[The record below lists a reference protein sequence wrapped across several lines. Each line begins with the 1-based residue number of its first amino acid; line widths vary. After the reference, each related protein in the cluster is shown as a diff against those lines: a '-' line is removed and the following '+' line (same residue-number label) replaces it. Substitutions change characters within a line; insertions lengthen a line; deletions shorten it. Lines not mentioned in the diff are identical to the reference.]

1 MRTFKNILWGL
12 VLIVL
17 GILLGGKALGLWN
30 INVFFKGWWTLFI
43 IVPSFIGLFDED
55 DKTGSF
61 IGLIVGIILLLSC
74 RDIID
79 FSLVWKLIL
88 PIILVV
94 IGLSFIFKDTFNKEI
109 NKNIKKLNKKMT
121 SKEGFTSTFSGQNI
135 NFDKEEFK
143 GTTLNAVFG
152 GIELDLRKAIINGDV
167 VINATSIFGGIN
179 VYAPKNCRIK
189 IKSNSIFGGVSNQRK
204 FEKNEGE
211 HTIYINASCI
221 FGGVEI
227 L

>member
-74 RDIID
+74 RDVID

-121 SKEGFTSTFSGQNI
+121 FKEGFTSTFSGQNI

-143 GTTLNAVFG
+143 GTTLNVVFG

-211 HTIYINASCI
+211 HTIYINVSCI

>member
-74 RDIID
+74 NRFF
-79 FSLVWKLIL
+79 FSL
-88 PIILVV
+88 
-94 IGLSFIFKDTFNKEI
+94 EI
-109 NKNIKKLNKKMT
+109 N
-121 SKEGFTSTFSGQNI
+121 FTNY
-135 NFDKEEFK
+135 
-143 GTTLNAVFG
+143 FG
-152 GIELDLRKAIINGDV
+152 GYW
-167 VINATSIFGGIN
+167 TF
-179 VYAPKNCRIK
+179 
-189 IKSNSIFGGVSNQRK
+189 
-204 FEKNEGE
+204 
-211 HTIYINASCI
+211 IYI
-221 FGGVEI
+221 
-227 L
+227 

>member
-74 RDIID
+74 RDVID

-121 SKEGFTSTFSGQNI
+121 FKEGFTSTFSGQNI

>member
-74 RDIID
+74 RDVID

-94 IGLSFIFKDTFNKEI
+94 IGRSFTFKATFNKEI

>member
-1 MRTFKNILWGL
+1 MRTFKNILWGV

-61 IGLIVGIILLLSC
+61 IGLVVGIILLLSC
-74 RDIID
+74 RDVID

-88 PIILVV
+88 PIILIV
-94 IGLSFIFKDTFNKEI
+94 IGLSFIFKDLFNKEI
-109 NKNIKKLNKKMT
+109 NKNIKKLNKKMN
-121 SKEGFTSTFSGQNI
+121 SKEEFTSTFSGQNI

-152 GIELDLRKAIINGDV
+152 GIELDLRKAIIDSDV
-167 VINATSIFGGIN
+167 VINATGLFGGIDIH
-179 VYAPKNCRIK
+179 VPENCKIK
-189 IKSNSIFGGVSNQRK
+189 IKSNSIFGGVSDERVNK
-204 FEKNEGE
+204 ENTGE

-227 L
+227 K

>member
-74 RDIID
+74 RDVID
-79 FSLVWKLIL
+79 FSLVWKFIL

>member
-74 RDIID
+74 RDAID

-211 HTIYINASCI
+211 YTIYINASCI